1 MLLRCILEII
11 LLSLQLRTAGFISV
25 NKIGS
30 VLGKCLKRKRKMIE
44 GLKKIAHRWVKQEW
58 FYQTS
63 V

>member
-1 MLLRCILEII
+1 M
-11 LLSLQLRTAGFISV
+11 TAGFISV